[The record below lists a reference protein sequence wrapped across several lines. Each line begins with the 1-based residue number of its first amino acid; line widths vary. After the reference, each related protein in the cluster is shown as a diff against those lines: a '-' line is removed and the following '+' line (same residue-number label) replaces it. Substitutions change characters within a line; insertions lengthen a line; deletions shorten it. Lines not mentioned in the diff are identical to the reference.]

1 MSIKNY
7 PTGEVTMPISS
18 ILDVAQYI
26 LEKGK
31 LDTLPYTKLERLC
44 YYAQAWSLA
53 WDDEPI
59 FPEAFYA
66 GAHSAVCPEFFQSVN
81 NRLYIAVTEN
91 IGVSEIL
98 SDDQKA
104 SVDAIIEYYYDYS
117 TERLGQLIRAEFPWY
132 DARCLLEANKNATGR
147 ITHEN
152 MKNYY
157 KTLLD

>member
-1 MSIKNY
+1 MSK
-7 PTGEVTMPISS
+7 TS

-59 FPEAFYA
+59 FPEALYA
-66 GAHSAVCPEFFQSVN
+66 GANSAVCPEFFQSVN
-81 NRLYIAVTEN
+81 NRLYISVTEN

-98 SDDQKA
+98 SDDQKS
-104 SVDAIIEYYYDYS
+104 SVDAVIEYYYDYS
-117 TERLGQLIRAEFPWY
+117 TVRLGQLIRAEFPWH
-132 DARCLLEANKNATGR
+132 DARCLLEANKNATGS
-147 ITHEN
+147 ITYEN
-152 MKNYY
+152 MKKYY
-157 KTLLD
+157 KTFLD